1 MVLSHDNALIF
12 QRKFFLL
19 TVKIRPS
26 SRLNLSLLISKGN
39 LRDSN
44 FAWLRQ
50 LSLSIGRFLRTLA
63 TEFVPLRPKKD
74 RQRYITSG
82 CRRHRGAIGQPA
94 KHRRGRRRDCVT
106 ARRLIDGGATSNL
119 MSPAPSTATMPTL
132 DGFAFLSLSTVR
144 SMVGAVAEP
153 DRHRLQMHEAAAR
166 ERPIPLL
173 APVTRKVRLVAI

>member
-1 MVLSHDNALIF
+1 MVLSHGNALIF

-74 RQRYITSG
+74 RQPYITSG
-82 CRRHRGAIGQPA
+82 CRRPPWSHRPTRQAPARQAARLRNRKAID
-94 KHRRGRRRDCVT
+94 RWRRDIELNEPSAVDSDD
-106 ARRLIDGGATSNL
+106 ADIGRLRLPEFIHRAVNGRGSGGA
-119 MSPAPSTATMPTL
+119 
-132 DGFAFLSLSTVR
+132 
-144 SMVGAVAEP
+144 
-153 DRHRLQMHEAAAR
+153 
-166 ERPIPLL
+166 
-173 APVTRKVRLVAI
+173 